1 LAKLN
6 QIIAVVSTKK
16 ADGKTTITEFYHKLK
31 KPELF
36 TGLIRTYE
44 TLKEDGESLP
54 QEQKLIQL
62 TVSDAINTFIEAM
75 TPVFDTTLTQDTANT
90 IAKADVVVDNIP
102 ILYDVPVTHLLFLEK
117 QLTDLQTFIS
127 YLPILDPSQNWTY
140 SNDSNCF
147 VTQETWKYH
156 TKKIS
161 HPLIKY
167 DATDKH
173 PAQVDVVTEDINV
186 GKWKT
191 INQSGAIQAK
201 TQYDYLRRVK
211 KLIEAIKKARE
222 DANNIQVDDKKE
234 AETIFNYV
242 FNK

>member
-1 LAKLN
+1 MAKLN

-36 TGLIRTYE
+36 TGLIRTY
-44 TLKEDGESLP
+44 DNIDVNGEPLP

-62 TVSDAINTFIEAM
+62 TVNDAINIFIEAM

-90 IAKADVVVDNIP
+90 IAKADVVVDEVT
-102 ILYDVPVTHLLFLEK
+102 ILKDVPVTHLLFLEK

-127 YLPILDPSQNWTY
+127 YFPVLDPSQTWNF

-147 VTQETWKYH
+147 VTNESWKYH
-156 TKKIS
+156 TKKVS
-161 HPLIKY
+161 HPLVKY
-167 DATDKH
+167 EATDKH
-173 PAQVDVVTEDINV
+173 PAQVDMVTEDINI

-191 INQSGAIQAK
+191 INQSGAIPAK
-201 TQYDYLRRVK
+201 TQHEYTIKVK

-222 DANNIQVDDKKE
+222 DANSIQVEDKTEGHK
-234 AETIFNYV
+234 IFK
-242 FNK
+242 FIFGK